1 MTYTFDKEKRELSKF
16 GYIHLKEVLTQNEI
30 SKTLRAIDSLIFEH
44 IQHNPELKDEKNA
57 FGKGAFRIYEALEKL
72 DEIDFLID
80 HPKVFDL
87 LRALIGDY
95 IQLMGSEIF
104 IRNPH
109 NSVAERFHTDAG
121 PAIQK
126 FIYQDQ
132 MPLLQLK
139 IQFFLTDTLTEN
151 SGNFMCIP
159 GTHRVLVKKYEPG
172 CFIEE
177 CNESLDQGVYP
188 PHTHQ
193 FLAKAGDAIIF
204 PWCLWHGATHNE
216 SSQTR
221 RSVCFRYGQLFC
233 RPYDYVTVSPSKL
246 EKLTP
251 RQRRLCGDMSDNPLE
266 VLDPSDYYKIQNQS
280 QIMNTP

>member
-1 MTYTFDKEKRELSKF
+1 MSSVFETEKRELSKF
-16 GYIHLKEVLTQNEI
+16 GYIHLKNVLTPHEI
-30 SKTLRAIDSLIFEH
+30 SKTLKGIDNLIFEH
-44 IQHNPELKDEKNA
+44 IKENSHLYDAHNC
-57 FGKGAFRIYEALEKL
+57 FGRGAFRIYEALEKL
-72 DEIDFLID
+72 DDIDFLID

-87 LRALIGDY
+87 LLELIGDY

-126 FIYQDQ
+126 FVYQDNI
-132 MPLLQLK
+132 PLLQLK

-159 GTHRVLVKKYEPG
+159 GTHRIPVKKYEPG
-172 CFIEE
+172 CFIKE
-177 CNESLDQGVYP
+177 CNTFLDQGIFP

-193 FLAKAGDAIIF
+193 FLARAGDAVIF

-216 SSQTR
+216 SSNTR

-233 RPYDYVTVSPSKL
+233 RPYDYVNISKNKL
-246 EKLTP
+246 TKLTP
-251 RQRRLCGDMSDNPLE
+251 RQRRLCGDLSDNPDNFFE
-266 VLDPSDYYKIQNQS
+266 PCDYYKISNQFNIIR
-280 QIMNTP
+280 QL